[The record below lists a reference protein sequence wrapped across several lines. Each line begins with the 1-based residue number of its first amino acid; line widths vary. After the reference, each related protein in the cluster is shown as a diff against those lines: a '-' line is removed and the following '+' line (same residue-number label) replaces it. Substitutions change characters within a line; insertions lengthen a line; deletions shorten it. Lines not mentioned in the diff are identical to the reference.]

1 MFRLNWI
8 KLWPRPQRSPDATA
22 VDTRVIASVSAPV
35 AVPARDCPA
44 ALLST
49 LALAGNEYFSEEDVD
64 RATLGDLLSRAF
76 IRVSYDEDGHLWAQD
91 HDAPKVMITVDL
103 VRRMIRMAAA
113 WRYKQEADPDARQTL
128 AARTNDAFMMVRFRA
143 VEPRLFLAEYFLSY
157 EKGLLAAQLV
167 HSLKL
172 FGRITQSAI
181 REHGEDVLQ

>member
-22 VDTRVIASVSAPV
+22 VDTRVIASVLAPV
-35 AVPARDCPA
+35 AVPARERPA

-64 RATLGDLLSRAF
+64 RATLGDLLSRTF
-76 IRVSYDEDGHLWAQD
+76 MRVSYDEDGHLWAQD
-91 HDAPKVMITVDL
+91 HAAPKGM
-103 VRRMIRMAAA
+103 
-113 WRYKQEADPDARQTL
+113 QTL

-143 VEPRLFLAEYFLSY
+143 VVPQLFLAEYFLSY